1 MNVNTQEAEAAHQE
15 ALSHLSDKLHAKI
28 SLLEKQVRPQAEP
41 Y

>member
-28 SLLEKQVRPQAEP
+28 ALLEKQVRPQAEP